1 MTRIRSTFAVVA
13 TCLLML
19 VPSWVDTSTQAQG
32 IDVLVGVTQ
41 LIVRIVPAVTTIGI
55 VNTAAG
61 TTTAATSIGQVGAY
75 LVNLAPGADVG
86 VTSALIL
93 ALPGVAGVAPN
104 TRVKA
109 PGVDQSR
116 IYAWRIYAWSNQ
128 SPVPVASQ
136 YALPRVSLP
145 QALQV
150 STGRGV
156 TIAVLDTGVQ
166 LDPTAHVGL
175 ASVLVPGHDFVDGD
189 SIPAETR
196 NGIDDDGNGLI
207 DEGIGH
213 GTHVAGIVHQA
224 APQAWIMPVRVLDD
238 DGGGTMWNVAEG
250 MFWAAQHGAKII
262 NMSLGTH
269 GSAKVLRDAVE
280 TVTAQGVLVVAAA
293 GNDGADRPNF
303 PAAAPLA
310 LAVGSVGAGDIVSKF
325 SNYGRWIDVVA
336 PGEDIHSTYAF
347 PSDSYAMNS
356 GTSMATPWVAGEAAL
371 LLARNPSL
379 SPAGITTA
387 IKAGAQSIDVQNP
400 SLVGSLGAGRVDFA
414 ASLRLG

>member
-1 MTRIRSTFAVVA
+1 
-13 TCLLML
+13 
-19 VPSWVDTSTQAQG
+19 
-32 IDVLVGVTQ
+32 
-41 LIVRIVPAVTTIGI
+41 
-55 VNTAAG
+55 
-61 TTTAATSIGQVGAY
+61 
-75 LVNLAPGADVG
+75 
-86 VTSALIL
+86 
-93 ALPGVAGVAPN
+93 
-104 TRVKA
+104 
-109 PGVDQSR
+109 
-116 IYAWRIYAWSNQ
+116 
-128 SPVPVASQ
+128 
-136 YALPRVSLP
+136 
-145 QALQV
+145 
-150 STGRGV
+150 
-156 TIAVLDTGVQ
+156 
-166 LDPTAHVGL
+166 
-175 ASVLVPGHDFVDGD
+175 
-189 SIPAETR
+189 
-196 NGIDDDGNGLI
+196 
-207 DEGIGH
+207 
-213 GTHVAGIVHQA
+213 
-224 APQAWIMPVRVLDD
+224 MPVRVLDD

-310 LAVGSVGAGDIVSKF
+310 LAVGSVGPGDIVSTF